1 VSDVF
6 SSRQLSISII
16 SHLHLHQHHPSQ
28 HTSYSTVFGLSSFDF
43 HHSNHIVI
51 VTMLCP
57 SLLHV
62 GLAIGALAGHAHAAP
77 AHKTDDL
84 SDTPL
89 PIVVWHGLGDQ
100 YNSDGLKDIQ
110 AMAEAI
116 NPGTFVHII
125 AIDEDPNQDRS
136 ATFTGNVTDQIS
148 KVCEELAKH
157 PILSTAPAIDAI
169 GISQGGQFLRGYVE
183 RCNWPQVRSLVTFG
197 SQHNG
202 IVKFRVCGQTDWICK
217 GAMAL
222 LRFNVWSNFVQSR
235 LVPAQYYRDPQ
246 TESDYNNYLQSSN
259 FLADINNEREL
270 KNEKYKANLSKLT
283 NFVMWMF
290 EDDRLVVPKESSWFE
305 EVNGTETIPLRARK
319 LYQEDW
325 IGLREL
331 DRNGGLRFRSAPGDH
346 LENMGELINKTIVE
360 YFGPWKRTFKSDMEN
375 PAGHGYFE
383 AEEL

>member
-1 VSDVF
+1 MPC
-6 SSRQLSISII
+6 L
-16 SHLHLHQHHPSQ
+16 
-28 HTSYSTVFGLSSFDF
+28 
-43 HHSNHIVI
+43 
-51 VTMLCP
+51 
-57 SLLHV
+57 SLLRL
-62 GLAIGALAGHAHAAP
+62 GLAIGALAGHSYAAP
-77 AHKTDDL
+77 SSVPPKDDL
-84 SDTPL
+84 DDTPL

-100 YNSDGLKDIQ
+100 FNSDGMKGIDELAQDIH
-110 AMAEAI
+110 
-116 NPGTFVHII
+116 PGTFVHVI

-136 ATFTGNVTDQIS
+136 ATFTGNLTDHIS

-202 IVKFRVCGQTDWICK
+202 IVKFRVCGANDWICK

-235 LVPAQYYRDPQ
+235 LVPAQYYRDPG
-246 TESDYNNYLQSSN
+246 TENDYNQYLENSN

-270 KNEKYKANLSKLT
+270 KNEKYRANLGSLT

-290 EDDRLVVPKESSWFE
+290 EEDTLVVPKESSWFE
-305 EVNGTETIPLRARK
+305 EVNGTDIIPLRSRK
-319 LYQEDW
+319 LYKEDW
-325 IGLREL
+325 LGLRKL
-331 DRNGGLRFRSAPGDH
+331 DDNGGLRFRSAPGDH
-346 LENMGELINKTIVE
+346 LSNMEELLNKTIAE
-360 YFGPWKRTFKSDMEN
+360 YFGPWRRTFKSDFEN
-375 PAGHGYFE
+375 PGSGLFE